1 MTAHATFPQRDG
13 AIVESFAPSIRN
25 RAIAATKLCD
35 AIADCNRDDAV
46 VILEA
51 ALRDLSAGGPLPVFL
66 SAMSDARWWA
76 SIAAPHELKAWAL
89 ASYDAMRPQHQRM
102 FLAHVTKGGAA

>member
-51 ALRDLSAGGPLPVFL
+51 ALRDLSAGGPLPVFFECNVRRAL
-66 SAMSDARWWA
+66 VGVNCRAARIE
-76 SIAAPHELKAWAL
+76 SVDIGQL
-89 ASYDAMRPQHQRM
+89 
-102 FLAHVTKGGAA
+102 